1 MWEKSYSITVAD
13 LEPDQI
19 WKIWSDISIRHQ
31 WDDDTEWAK
40 IEGPFSQGAIFSMKI
55 KNGPKIKMVITESIP
70 NQKFADT
77 HYFPLARMDGIHQME
92 KTTDGLRITTT
103 IRVSGPLRWLW
114 RKLVAEKVVATLPHQ
129 TNLLI
134 QLARKLK

>member
-1 MWEKSYSITVAD
+1 MWEKSYSTTVAD
-13 LEPDQI
+13 LEPEQI

-40 IEGPFSQGAIFSMKI
+40 IDGPFSQGAIFYMKL
-55 KNGPKIKMVITESIP
+55 KNGPKIKMIITESIP
-70 NQKFADT
+70 NLKFADT

-92 KTTDGLRITTT
+92 KTTDRLRITTT
-103 IRVSGPLRWLW
+103 IRVTGPLRWLW
-114 RKLVAEKVVATLPHQ
+114 RKFVAEKVVATLPHQ